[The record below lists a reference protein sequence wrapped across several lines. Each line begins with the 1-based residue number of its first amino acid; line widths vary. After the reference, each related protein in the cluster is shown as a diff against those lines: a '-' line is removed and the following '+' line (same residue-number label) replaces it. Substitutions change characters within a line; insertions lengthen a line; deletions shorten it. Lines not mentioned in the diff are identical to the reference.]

1 MTGGIVFVLRALGL
15 GDLLTAVPALR
26 AIRAAWPDDR
36 LVLGT
41 PDWLAPVA
49 DLIGGIDRLWPL
61 ADLAAARSRPL
72 PRPRVAVNL
81 HGKGPQSTAA
91 LRALRPRRLLA
102 YNVPHGPQWS
112 DGFPERERWCAL
124 LRWYGIPADP
134 ADFALARPA
143 IASPAPKATVLHA
156 GAKFGSRRW
165 PVDRFAEVARELAA
179 RGADV
184 VLTGTVHERDRCQA
198 IADRAGLAPDRV
210 LAGHLG
216 LDALAAL
223 IADASLLVS
232 ADTGVAHLSYAFGTP
247 SVVLFGP
254 STPQQW
260 GPPAGG
266 PHVAL
271 TDATA
276 PRGDPFSDEPDPAL
290 LGVGVADV
298 LAAVDELVAPQR

>member
-1 MTGGIVFVLRALGL
+1 MTGGTVFVLRALGL
-15 GDLLTAVPALR
+15 GDLLAAVPALR
-26 AIRAAWPDDR
+26 AIRAAWPRDR

-41 PDWLAPVA
+41 PEWLTPVVE
-49 DLIGGIDRLWPL
+49 LIGGIDRVWPL
-61 ADLAAARSRPL
+61 ADLVAAGPRPG

-91 LRALRPRRLLA
+91 LRALRPHRLLA
-102 YNVPHGPQWS
+102 YNTPHGPQWS
-112 DGFPERERWCAL
+112 ERQPERDRWCAL

-134 ADFALARPA
+134 GDLALARPP
-143 IASPAPKATVLHA
+143 IPSPVSKATVVHA

-165 PVDRFAEVARELAA
+165 PVDRFADVVRELAA
-179 RGADV
+179 RGGDV
-184 VLTGTVHERDRCQA
+184 VLTGTAHERERCEA
-198 IADRAGLAPDRV
+198 IAERAALAADRV
-210 LAGHLG
+210 LAGRLG

-223 IADASLLVS
+223 VADATLLVS

-254 STPQQW
+254 VTPFQW

-271 TDATA
+271 TDAA
-276 PRGDPFSDEPDPAL
+276 ARRGDPFSEDPDPAL
-290 LGVGVADV
+290 LGVSVSDV
-298 LAAVDELVAPQR
+298 VAAVDKLVR